1 MTNKKYYK
9 TNVVEGDNKGTINNI
24 FEKVDI
30 SHLEEWVEDLHRELD
45 EKTTLEIIVVASNRN
60 DYEQQENKT
69 IPLEKYG
76 ERSED
81 WKPFCN
87 EDTILKLLEEF
98 HDCSN
103 FKINVLF
110 LNKEYP
116 TDKSSQNEIIKKIA
130 PKTILILDSYSMVFE
145 ENRKF
150 ALLFDKGKI
159 GGFLVPICYHD
170 TEDKKKQARNS
181 FSYFQYLEDSWKNR
195 FKENYMY
202 IDLEVTHK
210 YLLFRRL
217 SDIAFK
223 HLGKEEPKSKRIT
236 KPLTQKHQ
244 IAKTANR

>member
-1 MTNKKYYK
+1 MTNKRYYK
-9 TNVVEGDNKGTINNI
+9 TSVVEGDNKGTINNI

-30 SHLEEWVEDLHRELD
+30 SHLETWIEELHREID
-45 EKTTLEIIVVASNRN
+45 EKTTLEIIVIASNRT
-60 DYEQQENKT
+60 DYEQQKNEN

-76 ERSED
+76 EKSED
-81 WKPFCN
+81 WKPFYN
-87 EDTILKLLEEF
+87 EDTIFKLLEEF
-98 HDCSN
+98 HNRSD

-116 TDKSSQNEIIKKIA
+116 TEKSSQNEIIKKVA

-150 ALLFDKGKI
+150 ALLFDKGEI
-159 GGFLVPICYHD
+159 GGFLVPVCYHD

-181 FSYFQYLEDSWKNR
+181 FSYFQSLEDCWKNR

-223 HLGKEEPKSKRIT
+223 HLGKDEPKSKRIINS
-236 KPLTQKHQ
+236 LAQKYQ